1 MIRHAGYLV
10 RSGRSVPRH
19 SHKILTAYLS
29 RHGRWCASADQLQ
42 AVPARGADA
51 PLAAAPAAH
60 PNGIAFR

>member
-1 MIRHAGYLV
+1 M
-10 RSGRSVPRH
+10 
-19 SHKILTAYLS
+19 TAYLS